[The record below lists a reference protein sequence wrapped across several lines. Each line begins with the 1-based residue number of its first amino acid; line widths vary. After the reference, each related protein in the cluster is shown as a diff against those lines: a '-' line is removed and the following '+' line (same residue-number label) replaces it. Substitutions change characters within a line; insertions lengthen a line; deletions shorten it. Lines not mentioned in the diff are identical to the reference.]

1 MKKLL
6 GFGSF
11 SDNSVCMGLFITSF
25 LILFRFLYFWTIGIS
40 IYSSNVETIIYNIM
54 DNYIRFF
61 EPMVILI
68 WLKLVCEYLFKL
80 LKRN

>member
-25 LILFRFLYFWTIGIS
+25 LILFRFLYFWSIGIS
-40 IYSSNVETIIYNIM
+40 IYSSSAEKIIYNLMI
-54 DNYIRFF
+54 NYVRFF
-61 EPMVILI
+61 EPIVILI